1 MRKFLLLS
9 TFLLYLIIG
18 AYSSASA
25 AEVTDVLTNAG
36 LINSSTSS
44 YTKFSGKTFKST
56 AEYAGVI
63 SGNNN
68 TIQMNKA
75 TKSYIVNTKSGG
87 TLKKIKVVWS
97 SGCTTK
103 SIAVYAQYTPYTATM
118 SSTSGQSLGSISA
131 SSAIKDNDTNERY
144 TVFTFPEGTAYTYL
158 GLFGGGGVTNSDRI
172 EVTWDVSETPS
183 GPADYDPAYQ
193 GLVKESDG
201 SYSLPLNVDET
212 FELTPT
218 TANGPVITYSS
229 SDATV
234 AKYDSGSILA
244 NKEGTATITGS
255 WDAVAD
261 TWNAGT
267 VTINVTVT
275 KADTRQ
281 NVTMNWSASTAN
293 ASLGAAFTSPT
304 LNISPEEAASAVEY
318 TSSVPTVASIS
329 ADGTVS
335 INSAGQTVI
344 TASIPEDNETYKSA
358 TASYTLTVSDPN
370 SKYHLVKS
378 LSEFDAAQK
387 CILVAYKSGS
397 YSAVMA
403 GQNDS
408 KKRDKVDI
416 NISGSTLPDKL
427 EIPNGAVPFTL
438 EKPSANATT
447 YKINVGNDKYLKLQ
461 DNGTNITEVTQT
473 YATEVTI
480 SVNDNDS
487 RVRLGKSNDRA
498 LGYNSSSSVFGHY
511 STDTSNGSDYT
522 QVYLY
527 QQRVEIAKEDALIDW
542 DGIETGAEVVRELV
556 GDVTFPTLSVLP
568 EEAASAVR
576 YSSSDEAVATID
588 AVTGEITRK
597 GVGTTTITAK
607 IEGDVKYNNVS
618 DNYVLKI
625 KDSRQVVTVTFNP
638 ASAEACII
646 NADEFAWPVAT
657 AYIGEVASEDAKS
670 AVVFSSSNEEVL
682 RIGSDYTDHNLLA
695 SGEADI
701 IATIP
706 VDNLTYRMEA
716 PAKCHIKVVRGEV
729 TLAFDAATA
738 TADMFVNF
746 TEPTLSVTPNVE
758 TVKSNITYTSSDK
771 SVADVNATTG
781 EVTTYKAGETVIK
794 ATFAGSALYNP
805 AEASY
810 TLTVRD
816 ARVSPTLTWSCGE
829 SMEYAMGSEIA
840 FESPTITV
848 TGEGIDADAV
858 KALLTYESSN
868 ENVATVD
875 TEGVVEVIGEGT
887 AVITAKVPNDNA
899 TYAPTS
905 AAFTIT
911 VSNVAADKYNLTSVG
926 ETFEDGDLI
935 IIGAAGK
942 INFISN
948 NKSTTDDRI
957 VLTLSEAAGSTI
969 IPTESDEYMIFKLEK
984 VEGGFRLKTTNYA
997 GTDGYVTSL
1006 TDGNSF
1012 QINTTATDNSIFT
1025 ITYDTGNDAVIKCLG
1040 NSLWLR
1046 YNAGKFRFYS
1056 SNLGKAI
1063 VIYKKAKATKPSTP
1077 EFSMPSGSVLTW
1089 KTAGVTIT
1097 SANATKVCY
1106 RLSAKDSNGET
1117 QYTEW
1122 KSVDGNH
1129 AVVYIAFNCT
1139 IEAYG
1144 QNIYGESDLAE
1155 ATYTVTG
1162 SSATIYN
1169 YVYSLE
1175 QIDLFKKYILVN
1187 RDNNV
1192 AMGTYNASGKYHTL
1206 AEIGVSTDGN
1216 SVTSQNALK
1225 FMFVKVDNNNDD
1237 PFGGGTTGG
1246 DDPSEPASAPARE
1259 TAQSSYTYYMMLEN
1273 GNYMKLSTTANQTSE
1288 VESTSEATKF
1298 TIEFPDGNL
1307 VLLSDS
1313 ESNKYLGCNFGSKRF
1328 SSYSDNQ
1335 YKTTYLYREGETL
1348 TEVADIL
1355 DEAESAEVEWYTL
1368 DGVRV
1373 KNPAPGIY
1381 IRRCGSKVGKYI
1393 IK

>member
-9 TFLLYLIIG
+9 TFLLYLVIG

-25 AEVTDVLTNAG
+25 KEVTVTFTMSDYGYSDAKVVTSENLNDDFSATFTKGGSNDPKYYTSDETLRIYSGGSATITTSNSNYTIKSIVGAKNQTETVKYNFNIEGDGKSGIYKATGKTYFHHFNITYDDGSSSGPQDFDSAHDQFAG
-36 LINSSTSS
+36 LIWNGSS
-44 YTKFSGKTFKST
+44 YDL
-56 AEYAGVI
+56 A
-63 SGNNN
+63 
-68 TIQMNKA
+68 
-75 TKSYIVNTKSGG
+75 
-87 TLKKIKVVWS
+87 L
-97 SGCTTK
+97 
-103 SIAVYAQYTPYTATM
+103 
-118 SSTSGQSLGSISA
+118 
-131 SSAIKDNDTNERY
+131 
-144 TVFTFPEGTAYTYL
+144 TVG
-158 GLFGGGGVTNSDRI
+158 DI
-172 EVTWDVSETPS
+172 
-183 GPADYDPAYQ
+183 
-193 GLVKESDG
+193 
-201 SYSLPLNVDET
+201 

-218 TANGPVITYSS
+218 TANPPVITYTS

-234 AKYDSGSILA
+234 AEYDSGSILA
-244 NKEGTATITGS
+244 YKEGTATIIGS

-261 TWNAGT
+261 TWNAGS

-304 LNISPEEAASAVEY
+304 LNISPEGAASAVEY
-318 TSSVPTVASIS
+318 TSSVPTVATIS
-329 ADGTVS
+329 ADGTVN
-335 INSAGQTVI
+335 IISAGQTVI

-370 SKYHLVKS
+370 SKYYLVKS

-387 CILVAYKSGS
+387 CILVAYKKGS

-403 GQNDS
+403 GQND
-408 KKRDKVDI
+408 KIRNVVHLGIED
-416 NISGSTLPDKL
+416 STLPD
-427 EIPNGAVPFTL
+427 EMDFPTGATSFTL
-438 EKPSANATT
+438 DKKDGTETYYINADGNYISPDSGSTSVIQTSSISSAKPVYVTFTNNRVSLAVSTASSARSLSYNH
-447 YKINVGNDKYLKLQ
+447 NGG
-461 DNGTNITEVTQT
+461 GTNARFAS
-473 YATEVTI
+473 Y
-480 SVNDNDS
+480 S
-487 RVRLGKSNDRA
+487 KSNTE
-498 LGYNSSSSVFGHY
+498 YN
-511 STDTSNGSDYT
+511 

-527 QQRVEIAKEDALIDW
+527 QQKVEVAKEDASIDW
-542 DGIETGAEVVRELV
+542 DDIETGAEVVRELV

-568 EEAASAVR
+568 KEAASAVR

-607 IEGDVKYNNVS
+607 IEGDVKYENVS

-625 KDSRQVVTVTFNP
+625 QDSRQVVTVTFDP
-638 ASAEACII
+638 ASAEACIVD
-646 NADEFAWPVAT
+646 ADEFTWPVAT

-670 AVVFSSSNEEVL
+670 AVVFSSSNDEVL
-682 RIGSDYTDHNLLA
+682 SIGSDYTDHNLLA

-706 VDNLTYRMEA
+706 ADNLTYRMEA
-716 PAKCHIKVVRGEV
+716 PAKCHIKVVRGDI

-746 TEPTLSVTPNVE
+746 TEPTLSVTPNDE

-794 ATFAGSALYNP
+794 ASFAGSALYNP

-810 TLTVRD
+810 SLTVRD
-816 ARVSPTLTWSCGE
+816 ARVTPTLTWSCGE

-887 AVITAKVPNDNA
+887 AVITAKVPNGNA

-905 AAFTIT
+905 ATFTLT
-911 VSNVAADKYNLTSVG
+911 VGNIAADKYNLISIG

-935 IIGAAGK
+935 IIGASDK
-942 INFISN
+942 TNFISN
-948 NKSTTDDRI
+948 EKNTNEKNTDDRK
-957 VLTLSEAAGSTI
+957 VYTLPEAAGTTI
-969 IPTESDEYMIFKLEK
+969 IPTESDKYMIFKLEK

-997 GTDGYVTSL
+997 GTEGYVTSPS
-1006 TDGNSF
+1006 DGKGF
-1012 QINTTATDNSIFT
+1012 KINTTATENYDVFT
-1025 ITYDTGNDAVIKCLG
+1025 ITYETGTDAVIKCLG
-1040 NSLWLR
+1040 NSRWLR
-1046 YNAGKFRFYS
+1046 YNAGKFRFYA
-1056 SNLGKAI
+1056 SNLDKAI

-1077 EFSMPSGSVLTW
+1077 EFSMPDGSVLTW
-1089 KTAGVTIT
+1089 QTAGVTVT
-1097 SANATKVCY
+1097 SENATKVWY
-1106 RLSAKDSNGET
+1106 RLRGQDSNGQT
-1117 QYTEW
+1117 QYTDW

-1144 QNIYGESDLAE
+1144 VNIYGESDFAE

-1162 SSATIYN
+1162 TSATIYD
-1169 YVYSLE
+1169 YVNSFE
-1175 QIDLFKKYILVN
+1175 QIDLYKKYILVN
-1187 RDNNV
+1187 RDNKV
-1192 AMGTYNASGKYHTL
+1192 AMGTYNASDKWHTL
-1206 AEIGVSTDGN
+1206 AEVGVATDGK

-1225 FMFVKVDNNNDD
+1225 FMFVKVDNNDD

-1259 TAQSSYTYYMMLEN
+1259 TAQSTDTYYMMLEN
-1273 GNYMKLSTTANQTSE
+1273 GNYMKLSTTANETSE
-1288 VESTSEATKF
+1288 VGSPSEATKF
-1298 TIEFPDGNL
+1298 TISFPDGNL

-1313 ESNKYLGCNFGSKRF
+1313 ESGRYLGCNFGSHRF

-1335 YKTTYLYREGETL
+1335 YKITYLYREGETL
-1348 TEVADIL
+1348 TGVADIV

>member
-1 MRKFLLLS
+1 MDGTNWKNETTYSATVTSKDSQWSLS
-9 TFLLYLIIG
+9 NFGNNSYKDGWYYVRLG
-18 AYSSASA
+18 KK
-25 AEVTDVLTNAG
+25 
-36 LINSSTSS
+36 SSTTTSTLTS
-44 YTKFSGKTFKST
+44 LVPISDKIETISFNIVQWPRKGTITALNVQSCPDKNFGTSNTTTYNAASIPTYNTTGEVKIDITSPAANLYYKVNITCKNELSKHGIIDVDWFKFYP
-56 AEYAGVI
+56 AEG
-63 SGNNN
+63 
-68 TIQMNKA
+68 
-75 TKSYIVNTKSGG
+75 
-87 TLKKIKVVWS
+87 
-97 SGCTTK
+97 
-103 SIAVYAQYTPYTATM
+103 
-118 SSTSGQSLGSISA
+118 
-131 SSAIKDNDTNERY
+131 
-144 TVFTFPEGTAYTYL
+144 
-158 GLFGGGGVTNSDRI
+158 
-172 EVTWDVSETPS
+172 ETPS
-183 GPADYDPAYQ
+183 GPVDYDPAYQ
-193 GLVKESDG
+193 GLDKVSDG
-201 SYSLPLNVDET
+201 VYSLPLNVEDI

-218 TANGPVITYSS
+218 TANGPVITYTS
-229 SDATV
+229 SDASV
-234 AKYDSGSILA
+234 AEYYSGSILA
-244 NKEGTATITGS
+244 YKEGTATITGS

-261 TWNAGT
+261 TWNAGR

-275 KADTRQ
+275 KAD
-281 NVTMNWSASTAN
+281 
-293 ASLGAAFTSPT
+293 
-304 LNISPEEAASAVEY
+304 
-318 TSSVPTVASIS
+318 
-329 ADGTVS
+329 
-335 INSAGQTVI
+335 
-344 TASIPEDNETYKSA
+344 
-358 TASYTLTVSDPN
+358 PN
-370 SKYHLVKS
+370 SKYYLVKS

-387 CILVAYKSGS
+387 CILVAYKKGS

-403 GQNDS
+403 GQND
-408 KKRDKVDI
+408 KIRNVVHLGIED
-416 NISGSTLPDKL
+416 STLPD
-427 EIPNGAVPFTL
+427 EMDFPTGATSFTL
-438 EKPSANATT
+438 DKKDGTETYYINADGNYISPDSGSTSVIQTSSISSAKPVYVTFTNNRVSLAVSTASSARSLSYNH
-447 YKINVGNDKYLKLQ
+447 NGG
-461 DNGTNITEVTQT
+461 GTNARFAS
-473 YATEVTI
+473 Y
-480 SVNDNDS
+480 S
-487 RVRLGKSNDRA
+487 KSNTE
-498 LGYNSSSSVFGHY
+498 YN
-511 STDTSNGSDYT
+511 

-527 QQRVEIAKEDALIDW
+527 QQKVEIAKENASIDW
-542 DGIETGAEVVRELV
+542 DGIDPGAEVVRELV
-556 GDVTFPTLSVLP
+556 GDVTFPTLSVSP

-607 IEGDVKYNNVS
+607 IEGDVKYNNIS

-625 KDSRQVVTVTFNP
+625 QDSRQVVTVTFDP
-638 ASAEACII
+638 ASAEACIV

-670 AVVFSSSNEEVL
+670 AVVFSSSNDEVL
-682 RIGSDYTDHNLLA
+682 SIGSDYTDHNILA

-706 VDNLTYRMEA
+706 ADNLTYRMEA

-746 TEPTLSVTPNVE
+746 TEPALSVTPNDE

-794 ATFAGSALYNP
+794 ASFAGSALYNP

-816 ARVSPTLTWSCGE
+816 ERVTPTLTWSCGE

-887 AVITAKVPNDNA
+887 AVITAKVPNGNA

-905 AAFTIT
+905 ATFTLT
-911 VSNVAADKYNLTSVG
+911 VGNIAADKYNLISIG

-935 IIGAAGK
+935 IIGDESKMKFVSKVRNTG
-942 INFISN
+942 N
-948 NKSTTDDRI
+948 DRE
-957 VLTLSEAAGSTI
+957 VEPLDEAAGSTI
-969 IPTESDEYMIFKLEK
+969 TPTESDNYLIFKLEEVSVSSG
-984 VEGGFRLKTTNYA
+984 VEGTKYFRLHTTNYGN
-997 GTDGYVTSL
+997 GTTNNGYATCVNN
-1006 TDGNSF
+1006 DNAF
-1012 QINTTATDNSIFT
+1012 KIEETTATNNYSNYSIFT
-1025 ITYDTGNDAVIKCLG
+1025 ITNEEGNTVLKNFG
-1040 NSLWLR
+1040 NSRWLR
-1046 YNAGKFRFYS
+1046 FYNKFRFYGQNTGS
-1056 SNLGKAI
+1056 SI

-1077 EFSMPSGSVLTW
+1077 EFSMPDGSVLTW
-1089 KTAGVTIT
+1089 QTAGVTVT
-1097 SANATKVCY
+1097 SANATKVWY
-1106 RLSAKDSNGET
+1106 RLRGQDSNGQT
-1117 QYTEW
+1117 QYTDW
-1122 KSVDGNH
+1122 KSVDGDH

-1144 QNIYGESDLAE
+1144 VNIYGESEHAE

-1162 SSATIYN
+1162 TSATIYD
-1169 YVYSLE
+1169 YVNSFE
-1175 QIDLFKKYILVN
+1175 QIDLYKKYILVN
-1187 RDNNV
+1187 RDNKV
-1192 AMGTYNASGKYHTL
+1192 AMGTYNASDKWHTL
-1206 AEIGVSTDGN
+1206 AEVGVATDGK

-1225 FMFVKVDNNNDD
+1225 FMFVKVDNNDD
-1237 PFGGGTTGG
+1237 AFGGGTTGG

-1259 TAQSSYTYYMMLEN
+1259 TAQSTDTYYMMLEN
-1273 GNYMKLSTTANQTSE
+1273 GNYMKLSTSANETSE
-1288 VESTSEATKF
+1288 VESPSEATKF
-1298 TIEFPDGNL
+1298 TISFPDGNL

-1313 ESNKYLGCNFGSKRF
+1313 ESGKYLGCNFGSHRF

-1348 TEVADIL
+1348 TGVADIV

>member
-1 MRKFLLLS
+1 MP
-9 TFLLYLIIG
+9 TQAG
-18 AYSSASA
+18 
-25 AEVTDVLTNAG
+25 EVTIPIENPVANQYYK
-36 LINSSTSS
+36 INITCNNT
-44 YTKFSGKTFKST
+44 TKNN
-56 AEYAGVI
+56 GVI
-63 SGNNN
+63 DIDWFKFYPS
-68 TIQMNKA
+68 
-75 TKSYIVNTKSGG
+75 
-87 TLKKIKVVWS
+87 
-97 SGCTTK
+97 
-103 SIAVYAQYTPYTATM
+103 
-118 SSTSGQSLGSISA
+118 
-131 SSAIKDNDTNERY
+131 
-144 TVFTFPEGTAYTYL
+144 EG
-158 GLFGGGGVTNSDRI
+158 
-172 EVTWDVSETPS
+172 ETPS
-183 GPADYDPAYQ
+183 GP
-193 GLVKESDG
+193 
-201 SYSLPLNVDET
+201 
-212 FELTPT
+212 
-218 TANGPVITYSS
+218 
-229 SDATV
+229 
-234 AKYDSGSILA
+234 
-244 NKEGTATITGS
+244 
-255 WDAVAD
+255 
-261 TWNAGT
+261 
-267 VTINVTVT
+267 
-275 KADTRQ
+275 
-281 NVTMNWSASTAN
+281 
-293 ASLGAAFTSPT
+293 
-304 LNISPEEAASAVEY
+304 
-318 TSSVPTVASIS
+318 
-329 ADGTVS
+329 
-335 INSAGQTVI
+335 
-344 TASIPEDNETYKSA
+344 
-358 TASYTLTVSDPN
+358 
-370 SKYHLVKS
+370 
-378 LSEFDAAQK
+378 
-387 CILVAYKSGS
+387 
-397 YSAVMA
+397 
-403 GQNDS
+403 
-408 KKRDKVDI
+408 
-416 NISGSTLPDKL
+416 
-427 EIPNGAVPFTL
+427 
-438 EKPSANATT
+438 
-447 YKINVGNDKYLKLQ
+447 
-461 DNGTNITEVTQT
+461 
-473 YATEVTI
+473 
-480 SVNDNDS
+480 
-487 RVRLGKSNDRA
+487 
-498 LGYNSSSSVFGHY
+498 
-511 STDTSNGSDYT
+511 
-522 QVYLY
+522 
-527 QQRVEIAKEDALIDW
+527 KEDALIDW
-542 DGIETGAEVVRELV
+542 DDIETNAEVVRELV
-556 GDVTFPTLSVLP
+556 GDVTFPTLTVLP

-588 AVTGEITRK
+588 AVTGKITRK
-597 GVGTTTITAK
+597 GVGTTNITAK
-607 IEGDVKYNNVS
+607 IEGDVTYNNAS
-618 DNYVLKI
+618 ANYVLKI
-625 KDSRQVVTVTFNP
+625 QDSRQVVTVTFNP
-638 ASAEACII
+638 TSAEACIV
-646 NADEFAWPVAT
+646 NADEFVWPVAT
-657 AYIGEVASEDAKS
+657 AYIGEVESEDAKS
-670 AVVFSSSNEEVL
+670 AIVFSSSNEEVL
-682 RIGSDYTDHNLLA
+682 RIGSNYTDHNLLA

-706 VDNLTYRMEA
+706 ADNLTYRMEA
-716 PAKCHIKVVRGEV
+716 PAKCHIKVIRGDV
-729 TLAFDAATA
+729 TLEFDATVA
-738 TADMFVNF
+738 TADMFVDF
-746 TEPTLSVTPNVE
+746 TEPTLSVTPDEE
-758 TVKSNITYTSSDK
+758 TVKSAIAYTSSDT

-781 EVTTYKAGETVIK
+781 EVTTYKSGETVIK
-794 ATFAGSALYNP
+794 ASFAGNNLYNP

-816 ARVSPTLTWSCGE
+816 ERVTPTLTWSCGE
-829 SMEYAMGSEIA
+829 SMEYAMGSEEL
-840 FESPTITV
+840 FESPTLEV
-848 TGEGIDADAV
+848 TGEGVDADAV
-858 KALLTYESSN
+858 KALMTYESSN
-868 ENVATVD
+868 DKVATVD
-875 TEGVVEVIGEGT
+875 FKGVVEVIGEGT

-935 IIGAAGK
+935 IIGAADK

-948 NKSTTDDRI
+948 NQSTDDRK
-957 VLTLSEAAGSTI
+957 VLNLSKAVGSTI

-997 GTDGYVTSL
+997 GTDGYVTSPN
-1006 TDGNSF
+1006 DGKGFKINTT
-1012 QINTTATDNSIFT
+1012 INTTATDDYSIFT

-1040 NSLWLR
+1040 NLRWLR
-1046 YNAGKFRFYS
+1046 YNASKFRFYNG
-1056 SNLGKAI
+1056 NLGKAI

-1169 YVYSLE
+1169 YVNSFE

-1192 AMGTYNASGKYHTL
+1192 AMGTYNASDKYHTL

-1273 GNYMKLSTTANQTSE
+1273 GNYMKLSTTDNKTSE

>member
-1 MRKFLLLS
+1 MRRLLQLTLFCLLAITTVIQTFAADPVYTVEMKKSLWVSNSSYDGNFASNDGNWHFYKGNNTLGDYVRIGKKSTTQTSTQTSTLESKFQIEREIASVSFDILKWNRDSVTAINVQVCPDSNFAESNTTTYSLS
-9 TFLLYLIIG
+9 TMPTKKGGTGEITIPIENPVAKQY
-18 AYSSASA
+18 YK
-25 AEVTDVLTNAG
+25 
-36 LINSSTSS
+36 INITCNNT
-44 YTKFSGKTFKST
+44 TKNN
-56 AEYAGVI
+56 GVI
-63 SGNNN
+63 DIDWFKFYPS
-68 TIQMNKA
+68 
-75 TKSYIVNTKSGG
+75 
-87 TLKKIKVVWS
+87 
-97 SGCTTK
+97 
-103 SIAVYAQYTPYTATM
+103 
-118 SSTSGQSLGSISA
+118 
-131 SSAIKDNDTNERY
+131 
-144 TVFTFPEGTAYTYL
+144 EG
-158 GLFGGGGVTNSDRI
+158 
-172 EVTWDVSETPS
+172 ETPS
-183 GPADYDPAYQ
+183 GPKDYDPAYD
-193 GLVKESDG
+193 GVVKESDG
-201 SYSLPLNVDET
+201 YSLSLNVDET

-229 SDATV
+229 SDASV
-234 AKYDSGSILA
+234 AEYDSGSIFA
-244 NKEGTATITGS
+244 YKEGTATITGS

-261 TWNAGT
+261 TWNAGS

-275 KADTRQ
+275 KAD
-281 NVTMNWSASTAN
+281 
-293 ASLGAAFTSPT
+293 L
-304 LNISPEEAASAVEY
+304 
-318 TSSVPTVASIS
+318 
-329 ADGTVS
+329 
-335 INSAGQTVI
+335 
-344 TASIPEDNETYKSA
+344 
-358 TASYTLTVSDPN
+358 N
-370 SKYHLVKS
+370 SKYYLVKS
-378 LSEFDAAQK
+378 LSKFDAAQK

-403 GQNDS
+403 EQKGD
-408 KKRDKVDI
+408 KRDKVDI
-416 NISGSTLPDKL
+416 TISGSTLPDEL
-427 EIPNGAVPFTL
+427 ENPSGAVPFTL
-438 EKPSANATT
+438 EKSSAQATT
-447 YKINVGNDKYLKLQ
+447 YKINVGNNKYLKFG
-461 DNGTNITEVTQT
+461 DKTEVNEDTKDN
-473 YATEVTI
+473 ASEVTI
-480 SVNDNDS
+480 TVYPDY
-487 RVRLGKSNDRA
+487 RVRLGKSEVTRA
-498 LGYNSSSSVFGHY
+498 LGYNSSSGVFGHY

-522 QVYLY
+522 RVYLY
-527 QQRVEIAKEDALIDW
+527 QQKVEIAKEDALIDW

-625 KDSRQVVTVTFNP
+625 QDSRQVVTVTFNP
-638 ASAEACII
+638 ASAEACIVD
-646 NADEFAWPVAT
+646 ADEFAWPVAT
-657 AYIGEVASEDAKS
+657 AYIGEMASEDAKS
-670 AVVFSSSNEEVL
+670 AVVFSSSNDEVL
-682 RIGSDYTDHNLLA
+682 SIGSDYNDHNLLA

-701 IATIP
+701 IASIP
-706 VDNLTYRMEA
+706 ADNLTYRMEA

-816 ARVSPTLTWSCGE
+816 ARVTPTLTWSCGE

-858 KALLTYESSN
+858 KAILTYESSN

-887 AVITAKVPNDNA
+887 AVITAKVPNGNA

-905 AAFTIT
+905 ATFTLT
-911 VSNVAADKYNLTSVG
+911 VGNIAADKYNLISIG

-935 IIGAAGK
+935 IIGDESK
-942 INFISN
+942 FNFVSKVWN
-948 NKSTTDDRI
+948 TGNDRK
-957 VLTLSEAAGSTI
+957 VVSLDKAAGSTI
-969 IPTESDEYMIFKLEK
+969 TPTESDNYLIFKLEEVTVSNG
-984 VEGGFRLKTTNYA
+984 VEGTKYFRLHTTNYGN
-997 GTDGYVTSL
+997 GTTNNGYATCVNN
-1006 TDGNSF
+1006 DNAF
-1012 QINTTATDNSIFT
+1012 QISTTDTENFSIFT
-1025 ITYDTGNDAVIKCLG
+1025 ITNEEGNTELKNVG
-1040 NSLWLR
+1040 NERWLR
-1046 YNAGKFRFYS
+1046 FHASKFRFYGQNTGS
-1056 SNLGKAI
+1056 SI

-1077 EFSMPSGSVLTW
+1077 EFSMPDGSVLTW
-1089 KTAGVTIT
+1089 QTAGVTVT
-1097 SANATKVCY
+1097 SANATKVWY
-1106 RLSAKDSNGET
+1106 RLRGQDSNGQT
-1117 QYTEW
+1117 QYTDW
-1122 KSVDGNH
+1122 KSVDGDH

-1144 QNIYGESDLAE
+1144 VNIYGESDFAE

-1162 SSATIYN
+1162 TSATIYD
-1169 YVYSLE
+1169 YVNSFE
-1175 QIDLFKKYILVN
+1175 QIDLYKKYILVN
-1187 RDNNV
+1187 RDNKV
-1192 AMGTYNASGKYHTL
+1192 AMGTYNASDKYHTL

-1259 TAQSSYTYYMMLEN
+1259 TAQSSGTYYMLLDN
-1273 GNYMKLSTTANQTSE
+1273 GNYMKLSTTENKTSE
-1288 VESTSEATKF
+1288 VESTSDATKF

-1313 ESNKYLGCNFGSKRF
+1313 ESGCYLGCNFGSHRF

-1335 YKTTYLYREGETL
+1335 YKITYLYREGETL
-1348 TEVADIL
+1348 TGVADIV

>member
-9 TFLLYLIIG
+9 TFLLYLVIG

-25 AEVTDVLTNAG
+25 KEVTVTFTMSDYGYSDAKVVTSENLNDDFSATFTKGGSNDPKYYTSDETLRIYSGGSATITTSNSNYTIKSIVGAKNQTETVKYNFNIEGDGKSGIYKATGKTYFHHFNITYDDGSSSGPQDFDSAHDQFAG
-36 LINSSTSS
+36 LIWNGSS
-44 YTKFSGKTFKST
+44 YDL
-56 AEYAGVI
+56 A
-63 SGNNN
+63 
-68 TIQMNKA
+68 
-75 TKSYIVNTKSGG
+75 
-87 TLKKIKVVWS
+87 L
-97 SGCTTK
+97 
-103 SIAVYAQYTPYTATM
+103 
-118 SSTSGQSLGSISA
+118 
-131 SSAIKDNDTNERY
+131 
-144 TVFTFPEGTAYTYL
+144 TVG
-158 GLFGGGGVTNSDRI
+158 DI
-172 EVTWDVSETPS
+172 
-183 GPADYDPAYQ
+183 
-193 GLVKESDG
+193 
-201 SYSLPLNVDET
+201 

-218 TANGPVITYSS
+218 TANPPVITYTS

-234 AKYDSGSILA
+234 AEYDSGSILA
-244 NKEGTATITGS
+244 YKEGTATIIGS

-261 TWNAGT
+261 TWNAGS

-304 LNISPEEAASAVEY
+304 LNISPEGAASAVEY
-318 TSSVPTVASIS
+318 TSSVPTVATIS
-329 ADGTVS
+329 ADGTVN
-335 INSAGQTVI
+335 IISAGQTVI

-370 SKYHLVKS
+370 SKYYLVKS

-387 CILVAYKSGS
+387 CILVAYKKGS

-403 GQNDS
+403 GQND
-408 KKRDKVDI
+408 KVRSVVHLGI
-416 NISGSTLPDKL
+416 EGSTLPD
-427 EIPNGAVPFTL
+427 EMDFPTGSTSFTL
-438 EKPSANATT
+438 DKKDGTETYYINADGNYISPDSGSTSVIQTSSISSAKPVYVTFTNNRVSLAVSTASSARSLSYNH
-447 YKINVGNDKYLKLQ
+447 NGG
-461 DNGTNITEVTQT
+461 GTNARFAS
-473 YATEVTI
+473 Y
-480 SVNDNDS
+480 S
-487 RVRLGKSNDRA
+487 KSNTE
-498 LGYNSSSSVFGHY
+498 YN
-511 STDTSNGSDYT
+511 

-527 QQRVEIAKEDALIDW
+527 QQKVEIAKEEALIDW
-542 DGIETGAEVVRELV
+542 DGIDPGAEVVRELV

-597 GVGTTTITAK
+597 GVGSTTITAK

-625 KDSRQVVTVTFNP
+625 QDSRQVVTVTFDP
-638 ASAEACII
+638 ATAEACIV

-670 AVVFSSSNEEVL
+670 AVVFSSSNDEVL
-682 RIGSDYTDHNLLA
+682 SIGSDYKDHNLLA
-695 SGEADI
+695 NGEADI

-706 VDNLTYRMEA
+706 ASNLTYRMEA

-746 TEPTLSVTPNVE
+746 TEPTLSVTPNDE

-794 ATFAGSALYNP
+794 ASFAGSALYNT

-816 ARVSPTLTWSCGE
+816 ERVTPTLTWSCGE

-875 TEGVVEVIGEGT
+875 KEGVVEVIGEGT
-887 AVITAKVPNDNA
+887 AVITAKVPNGNA

-905 AAFTIT
+905 ATFTLT
-911 VSNVAADKYNLTSVG
+911 VGNIAADKYNLISIG

-935 IIGAAGK
+935 IIGDESKMKFVSKVTNTG
-942 INFISN
+942 N
-948 NKSTTDDRI
+948 DRK
-957 VLTLSEAAGSTI
+957 VVSLDEAAGSTI
-969 IPTESDEYMIFKLEK
+969 TPTESDNYLIFKLEEVTLSDG
-984 VEGGFRLKTTNYA
+984 VEGTKYFRLHTTNYGNGTTNNGYATCEA
-997 GTDGYVTSL
+997 GQNY
-1006 TDGNSF
+1006 F
-1012 QINTTATDNSIFT
+1012 QIKTTATNNYSIFT
-1025 ITYDTGNDAVIKCLG
+1025 IINEEGNTVLKNVG
-1040 NSLWLR
+1040 NSRWLR
-1046 YNAGKFRFYS
+1046 FHSGKFRFYAQNTGS
-1056 SNLGKAI
+1056 SI

-1077 EFSMPSGSVLTW
+1077 EFSMPDGSVLTW
-1089 KTAGVTIT
+1089 QTAGVTVT
-1097 SANATKVCY
+1097 SANATKVWY
-1106 RLSAKDSNGET
+1106 RLRGQDSNGQT
-1117 QYTEW
+1117 QYTDW
-1122 KSVDGNH
+1122 KSVDGDH

-1144 QNIYGESDLAE
+1144 VNVYGESTHAE
-1155 ATYTVTG
+1155 ASYTVTG
-1162 SSATIYN
+1162 TSATIYD
-1169 YVYSLE
+1169 YVNSFE
-1175 QIDLFKKYILVN
+1175 KIDLYKKYILVN
-1187 RDNNV
+1187 RDNKV
-1192 AMGTYNASGKYHTL
+1192 AMGTYNASDKWHTL
-1206 AEIGVSTDGN
+1206 AEVGVATDGK

-1225 FMFVKVDNNNDD
+1225 FMFVRVDNNDD
-1237 PFGGGTTGG
+1237 AFGGGTTGG

-1259 TAQSSYTYYMMLEN
+1259 TAQSTDTYYMMLEN
-1273 GNYMKLSTTANQTSE
+1273 GNYMKLSTSANETSE
-1288 VESTSEATKF
+1288 VENTSEATKF
-1298 TIEFPDGNL
+1298 TISFPDGNL

-1313 ESNKYLGCNFGSKRF
+1313 ESDYYLGCNFGSKRF

-1335 YKTTYLYREGETL
+1335 YKITYLYREGETL
-1348 TEVADIL
+1348 TGVADIV

>member
-1 MRKFLLLS
+1 MRKFLLTLLCFLS
-9 TFLLYLIIG
+9 ITTAIPIL
-18 AYSSASA
+18 A
-25 AEVTDVLTNAG
+25 AEPITLLMDGTNWKNETTYSATVTSKDSQWSLSNFGNNSYNNGWYYVRLG
-36 LINSSTSS
+36 KKSSTTTSTLTS
-44 YTKFSGKTFKST
+44 LVPISDKIETISFNIVQWPRNGTITALNVQSCPDKNFGTSNTTTYNAASIPTYDTTGEVKIDITEPAANLYYKVNITCENGFSKHGIIDVDWFKFYP
-56 AEYAGVI
+56 AEG
-63 SGNNN
+63 
-68 TIQMNKA
+68 
-75 TKSYIVNTKSGG
+75 
-87 TLKKIKVVWS
+87 
-97 SGCTTK
+97 
-103 SIAVYAQYTPYTATM
+103 
-118 SSTSGQSLGSISA
+118 
-131 SSAIKDNDTNERY
+131 
-144 TVFTFPEGTAYTYL
+144 
-158 GLFGGGGVTNSDRI
+158 
-172 EVTWDVSETPS
+172 ETPS
-183 GPADYDPAYQ
+183 GPVDYDPAYQ
-193 GLVKESDG
+193 GLDKVSDG
-201 SYSLPLNVDET
+201 VYSLPLNVEDI

-275 KADTRQ
+275 KAD
-281 NVTMNWSASTAN
+281 
-293 ASLGAAFTSPT
+293 L
-304 LNISPEEAASAVEY
+304 
-318 TSSVPTVASIS
+318 
-329 ADGTVS
+329 
-335 INSAGQTVI
+335 
-344 TASIPEDNETYKSA
+344 
-358 TASYTLTVSDPN
+358 N
-370 SKYHLVKS
+370 SKYYLVKS

-403 GQNDS
+403 EQKGD
-408 KKRDKVDI
+408 KRDKVDI
-416 NISGSTLPDKL
+416 TISGSTLPDEL
-427 EIPNGAVPFTL
+427 ENPAGAVPFTL
-438 EKPSANATT
+438 EKPSAEATT
-447 YKINVGNDKYLKLQ
+447 YKINVGNNKYLKFG
-461 DNGTNITEVTQT
+461 DKTEVNEDTKDN
-473 YATEVTI
+473 ASEVTI
-480 SVNDNDS
+480 TVYPDY
-487 RVRLGKSNDRA
+487 RVRLGKSEVTRA

-527 QQRVEIAKEDALIDW
+527 QQRVEIAKEDALIGW

-638 ASAEACII
+638 TSAEACIV
-646 NADEFAWPVAT
+646 NADEFVWPVAT
-657 AYIGEVASEDAKS
+657 AYIGEVESEDAKS
-670 AVVFSSSNEEVL
+670 AIVFSSSNEEVL
-682 RIGSDYTDHNLLA
+682 RIGSNYTDHNLLA

-706 VDNLTYRMEA
+706 ADNLTYRMEA

-816 ARVSPTLTWSCGE
+816 ERVTPTLTWSCGE

-858 KALLTYESSN
+858 KAILTYESSN

-887 AVITAKVPNDNA
+887 AVITAKVPNGNA

-905 AAFTIT
+905 ATFTLT
-911 VSNVAADKYNLTSVG
+911 VGNIAADKYNLISIG
-926 ETFEDGDLI
+926 ETFEDGDMI
-935 IIGAAGK
+935 IIGDESKFKFVSKVRNTG
-942 INFISN
+942 N
-948 NKSTTDDRI
+948 DRE
-957 VLTLSEAAGSTI
+957 VESLDEAAGSTI
-969 IPTESDEYMIFKLEK
+969 TPTESDNYLIFKLEEVTVSNG
-984 VEGGFRLKTTNYA
+984 VEGTKYFRLHTTNYGN
-997 GTDGYVTSL
+997 GTTNNGYATCENEQNYFKIS
-1006 TDGNSF
+1006 
-1012 QINTTATDNSIFT
+1012 TTATDNYSIFT
-1025 ITYDTGNDAVIKCLG
+1025 ITNEEGNTVLKNFG
-1040 NSLWLR
+1040 NSRWLR
-1046 YNAGKFRFYS
+1046 FNNKFRFYGQNTGS
-1056 SNLGKAI
+1056 SI

-1169 YVYSLE
+1169 YVNSFE

-1192 AMGTYNASGKYHTL
+1192 AMGTYNASDNYHTL

-1273 GNYMKLSTTANQTSE
+1273 GNYMKLSTTANLTSE
-1288 VESTSEATKF
+1288 VESTSDATKF

>member
-25 AEVTDVLTNAG
+25 KEVTVTFTMSDYGYSNAKVVTSENLSDDFSAVFTKGTNEPAYYDKG
-36 LINSSTSS
+36 AAVRIYSGGSATITTSNSNYTINS
-44 YTKFSGKTFKST
+44 
-56 AEYAGVI
+56 I
-63 SGNNN
+63 R
-68 TIQMNKA
+68 A
-75 TKSYIVNTKSGG
+75 TKENGTESATFIIADDHKSG
-87 TLKKIKVVWS
+87 TYN
-97 SGCTTK
+97 
-103 SIAVYAQYTPYTATM
+103 ATAT
-118 SSTSGQSLGSISA
+118 
-131 SSAIKDNDTNERY
+131 
-144 TVFTFPEGTAYTYL
+144 TYL
-158 GLFGGGGVTNSDRI
+158 HKIIITYDDGTS
-172 EVTWDVSETPS
+172 S
-183 GPADYDPAYQ
+183 GPANFDSEHDQFA
-193 GLVKESDG
+193 GLTWNG
-201 SYSLPLNVDET
+201 SSYNLALTVGDI

-218 TANGPVITYSS
+218 TANGPVITYTS

-234 AKYDSGSILA
+234 AEYDSDSKAIYA
-244 NKEGTATITGS
+244 FKEGTATITGS

-416 NISGSTLPDKL
+416 NISGSTLPDEL

-473 YATEVTI
+473 DGTDVTI
-480 SVNDNDS
+480 TVYNDS

-498 LGYNSSSSVFGHY
+498 LGYNSTSSVFGHY

-657 AYIGEVASEDAKS
+657 AYLGEVESEDAKS
-670 AVVFSSSNEEVL
+670 AIVFSSSNEEVL

-887 AVITAKVPNDNA
+887 AVITAKVPNGNA

-905 AAFTIT
+905 ATFTLT
-911 VSNVAADKYNLTSVG
+911 VGNIAADKYNLTSVG

-1089 KTAGVTIT
+1089 QTAGVTIT

-1313 ESNKYLGCNFGSKRF
+1313 ESSKYLGCNFGSKRF

-1348 TEVADIL
+1348 TEVADIV

>member
-1 MRKFLLLS
+1 MRRLLQLTLFCLLAITTVIQ
-9 TFLLYLIIG
+9 TF
-18 AYSSASA
+18 A
-25 AEVTDVLTNAG
+25 ADPVYTVNMDAGKAPTKTWPINNNGYTGTITSKDKKWTLTNANNNN
-36 LINSSTSS
+36 INKGTCIRIGPKSNDETSS
-44 YTKFSGKTFKST
+44 SLTSKFAISQKIGSVSFDIYAWLGRGAVTAINVQVCPDSKFAESNTKTYSLST
-56 AEYAGVI
+56 MPTQEGEITIPIENPVADRYYKINITCKNTEKNGVI
-63 SGNNN
+63 DIDWFKFYPS
-68 TIQMNKA
+68 
-75 TKSYIVNTKSGG
+75 
-87 TLKKIKVVWS
+87 
-97 SGCTTK
+97 
-103 SIAVYAQYTPYTATM
+103 
-118 SSTSGQSLGSISA
+118 
-131 SSAIKDNDTNERY
+131 
-144 TVFTFPEGTAYTYL
+144 EG
-158 GLFGGGGVTNSDRI
+158 
-172 EVTWDVSETPS
+172 ETPS
-183 GPADYDPAYQ
+183 GP
-193 GLVKESDG
+193 
-201 SYSLPLNVDET
+201 
-212 FELTPT
+212 
-218 TANGPVITYSS
+218 
-229 SDATV
+229 
-234 AKYDSGSILA
+234 
-244 NKEGTATITGS
+244 
-255 WDAVAD
+255 
-261 TWNAGT
+261 
-267 VTINVTVT
+267 
-275 KADTRQ
+275 
-281 NVTMNWSASTAN
+281 
-293 ASLGAAFTSPT
+293 
-304 LNISPEEAASAVEY
+304 
-318 TSSVPTVASIS
+318 
-329 ADGTVS
+329 
-335 INSAGQTVI
+335 
-344 TASIPEDNETYKSA
+344 
-358 TASYTLTVSDPN
+358 
-370 SKYHLVKS
+370 
-378 LSEFDAAQK
+378 
-387 CILVAYKSGS
+387 
-397 YSAVMA
+397 
-403 GQNDS
+403 
-408 KKRDKVDI
+408 
-416 NISGSTLPDKL
+416 
-427 EIPNGAVPFTL
+427 
-438 EKPSANATT
+438 
-447 YKINVGNDKYLKLQ
+447 
-461 DNGTNITEVTQT
+461 
-473 YATEVTI
+473 
-480 SVNDNDS
+480 
-487 RVRLGKSNDRA
+487 
-498 LGYNSSSSVFGHY
+498 
-511 STDTSNGSDYT
+511 
-522 QVYLY
+522 
-527 QQRVEIAKEDALIDW
+527 KEDALIDW
-542 DGIETGAEVVRELV
+542 DDIETNAEVVRELV
-556 GDVTFPTLSVLP
+556 GDVTFPTLSVVP

-576 YSSSDEAVATID
+576 YSSSNEAVATID

-597 GVGTTTITAK
+597 GVGTTNITAK

-657 AYIGEVASEDAKS
+657 AYIGEVESEDAKS
-670 AVVFSSSNEEVL
+670 AIVFSSSNEEVL
-682 RIGSDYTDHNLLA
+682 RIGSNYTDHNLLA

-706 VDNLTYRMEA
+706 ADNLTYRMEA

-816 ARVSPTLTWSCGE
+816 ARVTPTLTWSCGE

-848 TGEGIDADAV
+848 IGEGIDADAV
-858 KALLTYESSN
+858 KAILTYESSN

-887 AVITAKVPNDNA
+887 AVITAKVPNGDA

-911 VSNVAADKYNLTSVG
+911 VSNVAADKYNLTVG

-935 IIGAAGK
+935 IIGAADK

-957 VLTLSEAAGSTI
+957 VLKLSEAAGYTI
-969 IPTESDEYMIFKLEK
+969 IPTESDKYMIFKLEK
-984 VEGGFRLKTTNYA
+984 VEGVEGGFRLKTTNYA
-997 GTDGYVTSL
+997 GTDGYVTSPK
-1006 TDGNSF
+1006 DGKGF
-1012 QINTTATDNSIFT
+1012 TINTTATDNSIFT
-1025 ITYDTGNDAVIKCLG
+1025 ITYDTGNDAVIKCKG
-1040 NSLWLR
+1040 NSRWLR
-1046 YNAGKFRFYS
+1046 YNASKFRFYE

-1077 EFSMPSGSVLTW
+1077 EFSMPDGSVLTW
-1089 KTAGVTIT
+1089 QTAGVTVT
-1097 SANATKVCY
+1097 SANATKVWY
-1106 RLSAKDSNGET
+1106 RLRGQDSNGQT
-1117 QYTEW
+1117 QYTDW
-1122 KSVDGNH
+1122 KSVDGDH

-1144 QNIYGESDLAE
+1144 VNIYGESNFAE

-1162 SSATIYN
+1162 TSATIYD
-1169 YVYSLE
+1169 YVNSFE
-1175 QIDLFKKYILVN
+1175 QIDLYKKYILVN
-1187 RDNNV
+1187 RDNKV
-1192 AMGTYNASGKYHTL
+1192 AMGTYNASDKWHTL
-1206 AEIGVSTDGN
+1206 ADVGVATDGK

-1225 FMFVKVDNNNDD
+1225 FMFVKVDNNDD

-1273 GNYMKLSTTANQTSE
+1273 GNYMKLSTTDNKTSE
-1288 VESTSEATKF
+1288 VESTSAATKF

-1313 ESNKYLGCNFGSKRF
+1313 ESDKYLGCNFGSKRF

-1335 YKTTYLYREGETL
+1335 YKITYLYREGETL
-1348 TEVADIL
+1348 TGVADIV

>member
-18 AYSSASA
+18 AYSSVSA

-97 SGCTTK
+97 SGCTTN

-131 SSAIKDNDTNERY
+131 SSAIDNDTNERY

-229 SDATV
+229 SDASV
-234 AKYDSGSILA
+234 AEYDSGSIFA
-244 NKEGTATITGS
+244 YKEGTATITGS

-275 KADTRQ
+275 KA
-281 NVTMNWSASTAN
+281 A
-293 ASLGAAFTSPT
+293 
-304 LNISPEEAASAVEY
+304 
-318 TSSVPTVASIS
+318 
-329 ADGTVS
+329 
-335 INSAGQTVI
+335 
-344 TASIPEDNETYKSA
+344 
-358 TASYTLTVSDPN
+358 PN
-370 SKYHLVKS
+370 SKYYLVKS

-403 GQNDS
+403 GQNS
-408 KKRDKVDI
+408 SNNKRTKVDI
-416 NISGSTLPDKL
+416 NISGSTLPDEL

-447 YKINVGNDKYLKLQ
+447 YKINVGNDKYLKLEKS
-461 DNGTNITEVTQT
+461 GTNVTEVTQT
-473 YATEVTI
+473 DGTDVTI
-480 SVNDNDS
+480 TVYDDK
-487 RVRLGKSNDRA
+487 RVRLGMSEVTRA
-498 LGYNSSSSVFGHY
+498 LGYSSSASVFGHY
-511 STDTSNGSDYT
+511 STSESQYT

-527 QQRVEIAKEDALIDW
+527 QQKVEIAKENASIDW
-542 DGIETGAEVVRELV
+542 DGIDPGAEVVRELV

-597 GVGTTTITAK
+597 GVGSTTITAK

-625 KDSRQVVTVTFNP
+625 QDSRQVVTVTFDP
-638 ASAEACII
+638 ATAEACIV

-657 AYIGEVASEDAKS
+657 VYIGEVASEDAKS
-670 AVVFSSSNEEVL
+670 AVVFSSSNDEVL
-682 RIGSDYTDHNLLA
+682 SIGSDYKDHNLLA
-695 SGEADI
+695 NGEADI

-706 VDNLTYRMEA
+706 ASNLTYRMEA

-746 TEPTLSVTPNVE
+746 TEPTLSVTPNDE

-794 ATFAGSALYNP
+794 ASFAGSALYNP

-816 ARVSPTLTWSCGE
+816 ERVTPTLTWSCGE

-875 TEGVVEVIGEGT
+875 KEGVVEVIGEGT
-887 AVITAKVPNDNA
+887 AVITAKVPNGNA

-905 AAFTIT
+905 ATFTLT
-911 VSNVAADKYNLTSVG
+911 VGNIAADKYNLISIG

-935 IIGAAGK
+935 IIGDESKMKFVSKVTNTG
-942 INFISN
+942 N
-948 NKSTTDDRI
+948 DRK
-957 VLTLSEAAGSTI
+957 VVSLDEAAGSTI
-969 IPTESDEYMIFKLEK
+969 TPTESDNYLIFKLEEVTLSDG
-984 VEGGFRLKTTNYA
+984 VEGTKYFRLHTTNYGNGTTDNGYATCEA
-997 GTDGYVTSL
+997 GQNY
-1006 TDGNSF
+1006 F
-1012 QINTTATDNSIFT
+1012 QIKTKATNNYSIFT
-1025 ITYDTGNDAVIKCLG
+1025 IINEEGNTVLKNVG
-1040 NSLWLR
+1040 NSRWLR
-1046 YNAGKFRFYS
+1046 FHSGKFRFYAQNTGS
-1056 SNLGKAI
+1056 SI

-1077 EFSMPSGSVLTW
+1077 EFSMPDGSVLTW
-1089 KTAGVTIT
+1089 QTAGVTVT
-1097 SANATKVCY
+1097 SANATKVWY
-1106 RLSAKDSNGET
+1106 RLRGQDSNGQT
-1117 QYTEW
+1117 QYTDW
-1122 KSVDGNH
+1122 KSVDGDH

-1144 QNIYGESDLAE
+1144 VNVYGESTHAE
-1155 ATYTVTG
+1155 ASYTVTG
-1162 SSATIYN
+1162 TSATIYD
-1169 YVYSLE
+1169 YVNSFE
-1175 QIDLFKKYILVN
+1175 KIDLYKKYILVN
-1187 RDNNV
+1187 RDNKV
-1192 AMGTYNASGKYHTL
+1192 AMGTYNASDKWHTL
-1206 AEIGVSTDGN
+1206 AEVGVATDGK

-1225 FMFVKVDNNNDD
+1225 FMFVRVDNNDD
-1237 PFGGGTTGG
+1237 AFGGGTTGG

-1259 TAQSSYTYYMMLEN
+1259 TAQSTDTYYMMLEN
-1273 GNYMKLSTTANQTSE
+1273 GNYMKLSTSANETSE
-1288 VESTSEATKF
+1288 VENTSEATKF
-1298 TIEFPDGNL
+1298 TISFPDGNL

-1313 ESNKYLGCNFGSKRF
+1313 ESDYYLGCNFGSKRF

-1335 YKTTYLYREGETL
+1335 YKITYLYREGETL
-1348 TEVADIL
+1348 TGVADIV

>member
-9 TFLLYLIIG
+9 TFLLYLVIG

-44 YTKFSGKTFKST
+44 YTNTFSGKTFKST

-97 SGCTTK
+97 SGCTTN

-201 SYSLPLNVDET
+201 SYSLPLNVEDI

-218 TANGPVITYSS
+218 TANPPVITYTS

-234 AKYDSGSILA
+234 ADYDSDSKAIYA
-244 NKEGTATITGS
+244 YKEGTATITGS

-261 TWNAGT
+261 TWNAGS

-275 KADTRQ
+275 KAD
-281 NVTMNWSASTAN
+281 
-293 ASLGAAFTSPT
+293 
-304 LNISPEEAASAVEY
+304 
-318 TSSVPTVASIS
+318 
-329 ADGTVS
+329 
-335 INSAGQTVI
+335 
-344 TASIPEDNETYKSA
+344 
-358 TASYTLTVSDPN
+358 PN
-370 SKYHLVKS
+370 SKYYLVKS

-387 CILVAYKSGS
+387 CILVAYKKGS

-403 GQNDS
+403 GQNS
-408 KKRDKVDI
+408 SNNKRTKVDI
-416 NISGSTLPDKL
+416 NISGSTLPDEL

-447 YKINVGNDKYLKLQ
+447 YKINVGNDKYLKLEKS
-461 DNGTNITEVTQT
+461 GTNVTEVTQT
-473 YATEVTI
+473 DGTDVTI
-480 SVNDNDS
+480 TVYDDK
-487 RVRLGKSNDRA
+487 RVRLGMSGVTRA
-498 LGYNSSSSVFGHY
+498 LGYSSSSSVFGHY
-511 STDTSNGSDYT
+511 STSDSQNT

-542 DGIETGAEVVRELV
+542 DVIDTGAEVVRELV
-556 GDVTFPTLSVLP
+556 GDVTFPTLTVLP

-607 IEGDVKYNNVS
+607 IEGDVKYNNIS

-625 KDSRQVVTVTFNP
+625 QDSRQVVTVTFNP
-638 ASAEACII
+638 ASAEACIV

-670 AVVFSSSNEEVL
+670 AVVFSSSNDEVL
-682 RIGSDYTDHNLLA
+682 SIGSDYKDHNLLA

-701 IATIP
+701 LATIP
-706 VDNLTYRMEA
+706 ADNLTYRMEA

-887 AVITAKVPNDNA
+887 AVITAKVPNGNA

-905 AAFTIT
+905 ATFTLT
-911 VSNVAADKYNLTSVG
+911 VGNIAADKYNLISIG

-935 IIGAAGK
+935 IIGASDK
-942 INFISN
+942 TNFISN
-948 NKSTTDDRI
+948 EKNTNEKNTDDRK
-957 VLTLSEAAGSTI
+957 VYTLPEAAGTTI
-969 IPTESDEYMIFKLEK
+969 IPTESDKYMIFKLEK

-997 GTDGYVTSL
+997 GTEGYVTSPS
-1006 TDGNSF
+1006 DGKGF
-1012 QINTTATDNSIFT
+1012 KINTTATENYDVFT
-1025 ITYDTGNDAVIKCLG
+1025 ITYETGTDAVIKCLG
-1040 NSLWLR
+1040 NSRWLR
-1046 YNAGKFRFYS
+1046 YNAGKFRFYA
-1056 SNLGKAI
+1056 SNLDKAI

-1077 EFSMPSGSVLTW
+1077 EFSMPDGSVLTW
-1089 KTAGVTIT
+1089 QTAGVTVT
-1097 SANATKVCY
+1097 SENATKVWY
-1106 RLSAKDSNGET
+1106 RLRGQDSNGQT
-1117 QYTEW
+1117 QYTDW

-1144 QNIYGESDLAE
+1144 VNIYGESDFAE

-1162 SSATIYN
+1162 TSATIYD
-1169 YVYSLE
+1169 YVNSFE
-1175 QIDLFKKYILVN
+1175 QIDLYKKYILVN
-1187 RDNNV
+1187 RDNKV
-1192 AMGTYNASGKYHTL
+1192 AMGTYNASDKWHTL
-1206 AEIGVSTDGN
+1206 AEVGVATDGK

-1225 FMFVKVDNNNDD
+1225 FMFVKVDNNDD

-1259 TAQSSYTYYMMLEN
+1259 TAQSTDTYYMMLEN
-1273 GNYMKLSTTANQTSE
+1273 GNYMKLSTTANETSE
-1288 VESTSEATKF
+1288 VGSPSEATKF
-1298 TIEFPDGNL
+1298 TISFPDGNL

-1313 ESNKYLGCNFGSKRF
+1313 ESGRYLGCNFGSHRF

-1335 YKTTYLYREGETL
+1335 YKITYLYREGETL
-1348 TEVADIL
+1348 TGVADIV